1 MKEALYYIKQKNKA
15 VKCLLCPHECEI
27 KQGNSGFCRVRENV
41 DGILYTNTYNNI
53 SSIAIDPIEK
63 KPLRRYRSYTKILS
77 VGTWGCNLRCEFCQN
92 YHISQMKPELK
103 QLTCDEL
110 LELSTVHKESIGIA
124 FTYNEPTIW
133 YEYILDAAQ
142 KNDKDTVL
150 VTNGFINREPLLKL
164 LPYIDA
170 MNIDLKSMNADFY
183 KKICRGSLEAVQEM
197 IKTAYQKTHIEL
209 TFLAIPELNDSI
221 DEMERITR
229 WIADID
235 KKISLHIIPFRPI
248 YRMRDRACQTR
259 RKIESLKLVA
269 SKKLDFVY

>member
-27 KQGNSGFCRVRENV
+27 KQNNTGFCRVRENV
-41 DGILYTNTYNNI
+41 DGILYTNTYNAI
-53 SSIAIDPIEK
+53 SSIAVDPIQK
-63 KPLRRYRSYTKILS
+63 KPLRRYKPNTNILS

-92 YHISQMKPELK
+92 YHISQMKPQLK

-110 LELSTVHKESIGIA
+110 LELSEAHKESIGIA

-133 YEYILDAAQ
+133 YEYILDTAQ
-142 KNDKDTVL
+142 KNKKDTVL
-150 VTNGFINREPLLKL
+150 ITNGFINREPLSKL

-170 MNIDLKSMNADFY
+170 MNIDLKSMNPDFY
-183 KKICRGSLEAVQEM
+183 KRICRGSLEAVLET
-197 IKTAYQKTHIEL
+197 IKLSYQKTHIEL
-209 TFLAIPELNDSI
+209 TFLAIPELNDSS
-221 DEMERITR
+221 DEMERMSR

-235 KKISLHIIPFRPI
+235 RKIPLHIIAFRPM
-248 YRMRDRACQTR
+248 YKMMDRQYQTR
-259 RKIESLKLVA
+259 EKIENLKTVA